1 MYVVVFALFIFP
13 ERSEFDIMAGGGM
26 EKIFEGKAGGIMV

>member
-13 ERSEFDIMAGGGM
+13 ERSEIDIMAGM
-26 EKIFEGKAGGIMV
+26 EKIFGRKKLEEM